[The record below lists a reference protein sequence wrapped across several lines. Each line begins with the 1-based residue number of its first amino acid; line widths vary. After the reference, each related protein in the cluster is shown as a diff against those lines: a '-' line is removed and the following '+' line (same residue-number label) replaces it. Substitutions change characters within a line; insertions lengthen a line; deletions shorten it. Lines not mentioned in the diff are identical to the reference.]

1 MDHEERDIYI
11 IPPNFIEGGTLF
23 GGMFKTRNV
32 VEAGILALIT
42 GIPVL
47 SLSLSLT
54 TRIILLCLTALP
66 LAMLAL
72 IGVSGGS
79 LSSFIFLFFVFLRNR
94 RTLTREGQPENS
106 EKKTPSILAPFVER
120 RRAETSAA
128 NPSLPR
134 SRRRFQVN
142 LKERKLRACLRQT
155 PIPFLCSCRS
165 RIAPRLSAVGGS
177 AGLPASWPTPL
188 TEDRFRCWV
197 FSCRPHRK
205 TAIWDGQRP
214 VGIWE
219 RNRHRVPLCRK
230 EGVPPSLYGFPAFS
244 GCSSAS

>member
-1 MDHEERDIYI
+1 MSQSR
-11 IPPNFIEGGTLF
+11 L
-23 GGMFKTRNV
+23 R
-32 VEAGILALIT
+32 
-42 GIPVL
+42 
-47 SLSLSLT
+47 
-54 TRIILLCLTALP
+54 P
-66 LAMLAL
+66 LAHHCSKKDPKKSNYSPIRRIATVNIRQKASTTSPVHPLHSQAVPPTLHHSHMQR
-72 IGVSGGS
+72 
-79 LSSFIFLFFVFLRNR
+79 LSTVARPVRGPPPPLRPP
-94 RTLTREGQPENS
+94 TPE
-106 EKKTPSILAPFVER
+106 EKKHPQVPHPRPPPPVR
-120 RRAETSAA
+120 
-128 NPSLPR
+128 PPPR
-134 SRRRFQVN
+134 SCHKAQRPPYRWPFI
-142 LKERKLRACLRQT
+142 RACLRQT

-188 TEDRFRCWV
+188 TEYRFRCWV

-230 EGVPPSLYGFPAFS
+230 EGFPPSLYGFPAFS